1 MPVCWVEK
9 AVGAFTRMGKEN
21 SPRRAQAKRKIPM
34 DADGT
39 KAQLRKFLVRSLGN
53 SRLADDDD
61 IFEVGGA
68 TSLFAMEL
76 VMFIEERFR
85 SPLDDAALERDN
97 FRSISAMASL
107 VDRKRKARKGNGSP
121 EIPPVGR

>member
-1 MPVCWVEK
+1 
-9 AVGAFTRMGKEN
+9 MGKEN
-21 SPRRAQAKRKIPM
+21 SPRRAQAKRKIPL
-34 DADGT
+34 DADGI
-39 KAQLRKFLVRSLGN
+39 KPQLRKFLVRSLGN
-53 SRLADDDD
+53 RRLADDDD

-85 SPLDDAALERDN
+85 IPLDDADLERDN

-107 VDRKRKARKGNGSP
+107 VDRKR
-121 EIPPVGR
+121 

>member
-1 MPVCWVEK
+1 
-9 AVGAFTRMGKEN
+9 MGKEN

-85 SPLDDAALERDN
+85 IPLDDADLERDN

-107 VDRKRKARKGNGSP
+107 VDRKR
-121 EIPPVGR
+121 